1 MKINPKIN
9 PRRRNKNLMNDVRV
23 DRRRSTRSVVGL
35 ERRDEQI
42 NPKKNPRRRN
52 KNLMIDVRVD
62 RRRSTRSVV
71 DLERR
76 DEKN

>member
-1 MKINPKIN
+1 
-9 PRRRNKNLMNDVRV
+9 MNDVRV

-71 DLERR
+71 DLRR
-76 DEKN
+76 RIKKKRVVIVIIIYISSSRL